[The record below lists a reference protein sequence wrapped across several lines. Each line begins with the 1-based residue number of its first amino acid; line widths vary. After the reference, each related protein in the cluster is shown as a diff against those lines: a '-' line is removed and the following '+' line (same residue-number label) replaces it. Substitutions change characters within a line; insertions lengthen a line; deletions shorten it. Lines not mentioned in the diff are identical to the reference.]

1 MIVIM
6 KVNASQK
13 AIDRVQQEIEN
24 LNYEA
29 HLIKGAMRTV
39 IGVVG
44 KKPLR
49 GKQHLQSLPEVADVM
64 EVSSP
69 YKLASREWKDGETI
83 VKVGSTS
90 IGGDTVSVIGGPCSI
105 ESYEQTK
112 AVGEVVKAAG
122 GNLLRGGAYKPRTS
136 PYSFQGL
143 GEEGLKIIQQVGK
156 EVGLPTVV
164 EVVDTNVLDVCAE
177 YADMMQVGTRN
188 MQNFTLLKEIAKTDK
203 PILLKRGMSAT
214 INETLLAAE
223 YILNEGNDQVVLCE
237 RGIRTFVDH
246 TRNTLDVSAIP
257 AFNKRS
263 HLPVVVDPSHAAGKR
278 HKVLPL
284 ALAGVAA
291 GAHGVMVEV
300 HPNPEVALSDG
311 PQQLLPEDFHDLVDR
326 IKMIAKAV
334 GKELVEA

>member
-6 KVNASQK
+6 KVNASTE
-13 AIDRVQQEIEN
+13 AIDRVKQEIEK
-24 LNYEA
+24 LSYE
-29 HLIKGAMRTV
+29 HHIIEGATRAV
-39 IGVVG
+39 IGVLG

-69 YKLASREWKDGETI
+69 YKLASREWKKGDTI
-83 VKVGSTS
+83 VKVGSAS
-90 IGGDTVSVIGGPCSI
+90 IGGDQVSVMAGPCSI

-112 AVGEVVKAAG
+112 TVGEAVKAAG
-122 GNLLRGGAYKPRTS
+122 GNLLRGGAFKPRTS

-143 GEEGLKIIQQVGK
+143 GEEGLKIINQVGQ

-164 EVVDTNVLDVCAE
+164 EVTDTAVLDVCVE
-177 YADMMQVGTRN
+177 YTDMLQIGTRN
-188 MQNFTLLKEIAKTDK
+188 MQNFTLLQEAARTKM

-223 YILNEGNDQVVLCE
+223 YILNEGNDRVVLCE

-257 AFNKRS
+257 AFNRLS
-263 HLPVVVDPSHAAGKR
+263 HLPVIVDPSHAAGKR

-300 HPNPEVALSDG
+300 HPNPEQALSDG
-311 PQQLLPEDFHDLVDR
+311 PQQLVPEDFKDLVDR
-326 IKMIAKAV
+326 LRIVAQAV
-334 GKELVEA
+334 GKELD

>member
-1 MIVIM
+1 M
-6 KVNASQK
+6 
-13 AIDRVQQEIEN
+13 
-24 LNYEA
+24 
-29 HLIKGAMRTV
+29 
-39 IGVVG
+39 IGVLG
-44 KKPLR
+44 TKPLH

-69 YKLASREWKDGETI
+69 YKLASREWKDQDT
-83 VKVGSTS
+83 VVSVGSAK
-90 IGGDTVSVIGGPCSI
+90 IGGNQVSVIAGPCSI

-112 AVGEVVKAAG
+112 TVGEVVKAAG
-122 GNLLRGGAYKPRTS
+122 GALLRGGAFKPRTS

-143 GEEGLKIIQQVGK
+143 GVEGLKIIQQVGH

-164 EVVDTNVLDVCAE
+164 EVVDTDVLDVCAE
-177 YADMMQVGTRN
+177 HTDMLQIGTRN
-188 MQNFTLLKEIAKTDK
+188 MQNFSLLKEAARTGK

-257 AFNKRS
+257 AFNRLS
-263 HLPVVVDPSHAAGKR
+263 HLPVIVDPSHAAGKR

-284 ALAGVAA
+284 ALAGIAA

-311 PQQLLPEDFHDLVDR
+311 PQQLLPADFKELVER
-326 IKMIAKAV
+326 IRMVAQAV
-334 GKELVEA
+334 GKELAEA

>member
-6 KVNASQK
+6 KVNASNE
-13 AIDRVQQEIEN
+13 AIDRVKQEIEK
-24 LNYEA
+24 LSYE
-29 HLIKGAMRTV
+29 HHIIEGATRAV
-39 IGVVG
+39 IGVLG

-49 GKQHLQSLPEVADVM
+49 GKQHIQSLPEVADVM

-69 YKLASREWKDGETI
+69 YKLASREWKKGDTI
-83 VKVGSTS
+83 VRVGSAR
-90 IGGDTVSVIGGPCSI
+90 IGGDQVSVMAGPCSI

-112 AVGEVVKAAG
+112 TVGEAVKAAG
-122 GNLLRGGAYKPRTS
+122 GNLLRGGAFKPRTS

-143 GEEGLKIIQQVGK
+143 GEEGLKIINQVGQ

-164 EVVDTNVLDVCAE
+164 EVTDTAVLDVCVE
-177 YADMMQVGTRN
+177 YTDMLQIGTRN
-188 MQNFTLLKEIAKTDK
+188 MQNFTLLQEAARTKM

-257 AFNKRS
+257 AFNRLS
-263 HLPVVVDPSHAAGKR
+263 HLPVIVDPSHAAGKR

-300 HPNPEVALSDG
+300 HPNPEQALSDG
-311 PQQLLPEDFHDLVDR
+311 PQQLVPEDFKDLVNRLR
-326 IKMIAKAV
+326 IVAQAV
-334 GKELVEA
+334 GKELD